1 MSGYSVIC
9 TQEEI
14 YKYISVENSTKS
26 YQLIDSDSFKNHI
39 DSLLNE
45 YKTRFPS
52 VYEII
57 KNKWN
62 TLGLEDVLYEIKH
75 NKKGVDNMIKSLD
88 NIENF
93 SIENLID
100 LFEEINISDR
110 YLNDFF
116 TPKSLCIST
125 SKMAISNGNYERK
138 NFINIFDPTCGIG
151 KLLFYSFLEFKEEFP
166 HKTINLKGMD
176 IHSRFSVFTE
186 SILDLININHNEIVT
201 EDTLSSTTEFKDID
215 LVLSNPP
222 YDKKNI
228 ELKFVDYVYKLN
240 VKHSFIILPNN
251 FLFSQKAEKLRKE
264 LLDNN
269 LLESVVQMPEKLFH
283 STSISVSVI
292 ELKQDRKDTKV
303 FMINASE
310 LFTKNGKYNLLNID
324 KLLEIY
330 TPKFECVLNGKNIT
344 KDELYQLMDKYKF
357 ELGEILSINPDL
369 LNDKI
374 KLHKTLEDLE
384 NRKSINLIDS
394 RNKIHSLIEE
404 LNKNSSLVSA

>member
-1 MSGYSVIC
+1 M
-9 TQEEI
+9 
-14 YKYISVENSTKS
+14 
-26 YQLIDSDSFKNHI
+26 
-39 DSLLNE
+39 
-45 YKTRFPS
+45 
-52 VYEII
+52 
-57 KNKWN
+57 
-62 TLGLEDVLYEIKH
+62 
-75 NKKGVDNMIKSLD
+75 
-88 NIENF
+88 
-93 SIENLID
+93 
-100 LFEEINISDR
+100 
-110 YLNDFF
+110 
-116 TPKSLCIST
+116 
-125 SKMAISNGNYERK
+125 
-138 NFINIFDPTCGIG
+138 
-151 KLLFYSFLEFKEEFP
+151 
-166 HKTINLKGMD
+166 
-176 IHSRFSVFTE
+176 
-186 SILDLININHNEIVT
+186 
-201 EDTLSSTTEFKDID
+201 
-215 LVLSNPP
+215 
-222 YDKKNI
+222 
-228 ELKFVDYVYKLN
+228 YKLN